1 MYIKFYSFKFSF
13 YVYCLPTRKSNWLYF
28 SRDWV
33 LLLVC
38 PSISSIVS
46 LFQRRMCL
54 FTTHYPNLESYTPEA
69 IMLGLVT
76 VFCSNQRSTLANLKG
91 SLWVSSF
98 YWGKPDR
105 LPIPGCPVPKEDG
118 AVTLMVAIT
127 RNGRRQPWST
137 DLLLLLEIE
146 CLDSYWQ
153 IVNEF
158 LFLFLNSIL
167 PIVRFKFLM

>member
-1 MYIKFYSFKFSF
+1 LVLTIWFCSLKFLFL
-13 YVYCLPTRKSNWLYF
+13 CLLFAKESNCLYF
-28 SRDWV
+28 SGDSEFV
-33 LLLVC
+33 LVW
-38 PSISSIVS
+38 SSSSKVS
-46 LFQRRMCL
+46 LLQRRMCL
-54 FTTHYPNLESYTPEA
+54 FTTYFPTLEPYTPEA
-69 IMLGLVT
+69 LMSGLVT

-118 AVTLMVAIT
+118 AVTLMVAIK
-127 RNGRRQPWST
+127 RNGSRQPWSA

-146 CLDSYWQ
+146 YLDSFWQ

-158 LFLFLNSIL
+158 LFNFLIYFRLSDSNL
-167 PIVRFKFLM
+167 